1 MGGGVGGR
9 GVGAQQAGDDQES
22 RQEQEGDR
30 GLARGREG
38 VNAHACTAP
47 THMRTYVGNH
57 GYDHLSLQSSL
68 RRSAELSEM

>member
-1 MGGGVGGR
+1 MG
-9 GVGAQQAGDDQES
+9 AQAGDDKES

-38 VNAHACTAP
+38 VNAHARFLLTCA
-47 THMRTYVGNH
+47 RTWEITGMITYH
-57 GYDHLSLQSSL
+57 FSSL